1 MVHIHL
7 SALDALNVS
16 VVGDDEELLG
26 ILVNGGNI
34 FVEFAKHLFW

>member
-16 VVGDDEELLG
+16 VVGDDEELFGNKIDFNLDLG
-26 ILVNGGNI
+26 EWCKYLC
-34 FVEFAKHLFW
+34 